1 MTALALSDSSH
12 LVAALTAIV
21 GIDRI
26 VTTFSTDATID
37 WWPLAL
43 KRADAVFSA
52 EPPVA
57 LVSPRTPAEVAAVL
71 RLCAETRTP
80 VTPFGGGS
88 GVVGSA
94 IPKRGGVLLD
104 LVQLRSVRN
113 IDLRNQLVTADGG
126 VLADRLEQQL
136 RAEGY
141 SLGLAPASL
150 SLSTLGGLV
159 ATAAT
164 GPGAGRFGGIERQ
177 LAGIEVVLA
186 DGTLVSTPVMPRWAI
201 GPNLSQLFVGSEGT
215 LGVITGVTLR
225 IVRPRQRLSSAC
237 MFPTLE
243 HGLNA
248 LRGVMRGG
256 LRPASILLFD
266 KEASERHRYLLDRP
280 RDGCLLLFNC
290 EGPVR
295 LAALEEEL
303 TVNICRDHQ
312 ALDLGRKPAERWE
325 AQRSKLPPAHAAL
338 RQPGVMVDAIDVQ
351 ATWDQLRETYTAVSA
366 ALSVHR
372 AEVAATFSYCTE
384 QGCAITFAFTINA
397 ATDDEAI
404 TCYQQAWHAAMTAV
418 LEQGAIIAHHQGIGL
433 ARAPWFRQALGDAY
447 PLWTRIKEALDPEN
461 LLNPGTLS

>member
-1 MTALALSDSSH
+1 VSDSSQ

-21 GIDRI
+21 GNDRI
-26 VTTFSTDATID
+26 VTTFSADATID

-43 KRADAVFSA
+43 KRADAAPVA

-57 LVSPRTPAEVAAVL
+57 LVSPRTTTEVAEIM
-71 RLCAETRTP
+71 RLCAETYTP

-104 LVQLRSVRN
+104 LVQLRSVRD
-113 IDLRNQLVTADGG
+113 IDLKNQLVTADGG
-126 VLADRLEQQL
+126 VLADRLEQRL

-141 SLGLAPASL
+141 SLGLNPASL

-164 GPGAGRFGGIERQ
+164 GPGAGRNGGIERR
-177 LAGIEVVLA
+177 LAGIEAVLA
-186 DGTLVSTPVMPRWAI
+186 DGTLVSTPVMPRWAL

-225 IVRPRQRLSSAC
+225 IVRPRQRLYAAC

-248 LRGVMRGG
+248 LRAVMRGG

-266 KEASERHRYLLDRP
+266 AAASEQHQKLLDRR
-280 RDGCLLLFNC
+280 RDGCLLLLNC

-303 TVNICRDHQ
+303 TLNICRDHQ

-325 AQRSKLPPAHAAL
+325 AQHTKLPPAHAAL
-338 RQPGVMVDAIDVQ
+338 RQPGVMIDAIDIQ
-351 ATWDQLRETYTAVSA
+351 ATWDHLGETYAAVRA
-366 ALSVHR
+366 ALAANQ

-384 QGCAITFAFTINA
+384 QGCAITFAIAITA

-404 TCYQQAWHAAMTAV
+404 ACYQQAWGAAMTAV
-418 LEQGAIIAHHQGIGL
+418 LEQGAAIAHHQGIGL
-433 ARAPWFRQALGDAY
+433 ARAPWFRESLGDAY
-447 PLWTRIKEALDPEN
+447 PLWTRIKEALDPEH
-461 LLNPGTLS
+461 LLNPGTLA

>member
-1 MTALALSDSSH
+1 MTALAVSDSSH

-21 GIDRI
+21 GTDRI
-26 VTTFSTDATID
+26 VTTFSADVTID

-43 KRADAVFSA
+43 KRADAVLSA

-57 LVSPRTPAEVAAVL
+57 LVSPRTPAEVAAIV

-104 LVQLRSVRN
+104 LVQLRTVRD
-113 IDLRNQLVTADGG
+113 IDLRNQLVSADGG
-126 VLADRLEQQL
+126 VLTDRLEQQL

-141 SLGLAPASL
+141 SLGLTPASL
-150 SLSTLGGLV
+150 ALSTLGGLV

-164 GPGAGRFGGIERQ
+164 GSGSGRYGGIERR
-177 LAGIEVVLA
+177 LAAIEVVLA
-186 DGTLVSTPVMPRWAI
+186 DGTLVSTPVMPRWAV

-225 IVRPRQRLSSAC
+225 LVRPRQRLYSAC

-256 LRPASILLFD
+256 LRPASIQLFD
-266 KEASERHRYLLDRP
+266 AAASGRHRHLLDRP
-280 RDGCLLLFNC
+280 RDGCLLLLNC

-303 TVNICRDHQ
+303 TVNICRVHQ

-325 AQRSKLPPAHAAL
+325 AQRAKLPPVHADL
-338 RQPGVMVDAIDVQ
+338 RQQGVMVDAIDIQ
-351 ATWDQLRETYTAVSA
+351 ATWDHLGETYAAVRA
-366 ALSVHR
+366 ALAAHC

-384 QGCAITFAFTINA
+384 QGCAIIFAITINA

-404 TCYQQAWHAAMTAV
+404 ASYQQAWHAAMTTA
-418 LEQGAIIAHHQGIGL
+418 LAYGATIAHHQGIGL
-433 ARAPWFRQALGDAY
+433 ARAPWFPEALGDAL
-447 PLWTRIKEALDPEN
+447 PLWTRIKEALDPEH